1 MEWKRAGQ
9 TIKVPLLEYLE
20 ELLKQEKALG
30 HTIAVSVGTDSQRNG
45 KQKFKFATVIL
56 ISVKED
62 LGGGVIVGRGGKMIY
77 SEYVLSVHGKKKEGV
92 NERMLTEVGKSVEV
106 AYEIAELLDSYG
118 IKMEV
123 HADINPDPRW
133 ESNKALSQAIGYILG
148 MGYEFKIKPNAFAA
162 SYCGDKYAK

>member
-30 HTIAVSVGTDSQRNG
+30 HTIAVSVGTDSQRNC

-77 SEYVLSVHGKKKEGV
+77 SEK
-92 NERMLTEVGKSVEV
+92 TVE
-106 AYEIAELLDSYG
+106 AYERFMVDG
-118 IKMEV
+118 QKM
-123 HADINPDPRW
+123 
-133 ESNKALSQAIGYILG
+133 
-148 MGYEFKIKPNAFAA
+148 FAPVVE
-162 SYCGDKYAK
+162 